1 MLKLSPRAT
10 EMLSSVSGNI
20 SSKRVLTNRVVWCF
34 IGLAT
39 VIGVAI
45 AVRIIMKGDVG
56 LGAVGAFG
64 AVTGPLAVTIT
75 FVYRKP
81 ENGSCKD
88 TTSQP

>member
-1 MLKLSPRAT
+1 MLKLSPHAT

-34 IGLAT
+34 IGLAIA
-39 VIGVAI
+39 IGGSI
-45 AVRIIMKGDVG
+45 SYRIISKGDVG
-56 LGAVGAFG
+56 SGAVAAFL
-64 AVTGPLAVTIT
+64 AVTGPLAVAIT

-81 ENGSCKD
+81 ENGSCKN